1 MHRTTIHTLF
11 FRLIYNSPKR
21 SDIHRCVHI
30 GIHIVSAVITP
41 KRLVFSI
48 ANVMANRTRLTGV
61 CRFNN
66 NQLNAIQNSF
76 VFQKRT
82 ELTERPTTKFRS
94 KLFVSTFRSKPNVGQ
109 IFNSNSFTLFFCR
122 LYNVLGDSVILN
134 CCRSSFFTFKPFQE
148 FSTASFARACFP
160 LRAFSLNRTT
170 NLLSFFSVLIK
181 PFGRMFSAVR
191 SYSNVRQ
198 TEVHTQECFH
208 ILYIIFHYI
217 NRLKQIELTLSKKQ
231 ISFAFNVRKII
242 LVVADKWHLQPAA
255 NRPDGNSFSFVR
267 KNTTVVCDA
276 AKWFK
281 RSLYFLIQFVSIS
294 YLADTPYKNLCRKI
308 GRTLQSVIDFR
319 MDFKLVKDFLFPR
332 YFRNSIT
339 NRIRFFNSSQEQIS
353 LFFSGQKFNLQ
364 RKFHNTKIVQI
375 FEITKSE
382 QQVAFL
388 PPTPSAM
395 NGFPAPI
402 L

>member
-1 MHRTTIHTLF
+1 MYRTTIHIRFSSVVYDT
-11 FRLIYNSPKR
+11 PQR
-21 SDIHRCVHI
+21 SNIQRCVDI
-30 GIHIVSAVITP
+30 GIHIVSAVITL
-41 KRLVFSI
+41 KRLVVSV
-48 ANVMANRTRLTGV
+48 AYVVANRTRLACV
-61 CRFNN
+61 CRFNHYQFN
-66 NQLNAIQNSF
+66 TIQSGF
-76 VFQKRT
+76 VLQKRA
-82 ELTERPTTKFRS
+82 ELTERPTTKFCS
-94 KLFVSTFRSKPNVGQ
+94 ELFVSTFRSKTNVRQ
-109 IFNSNSFTLFFCR
+109 IFNSNSFALFFSR
-122 LYNVLGDSVILN
+122 LHNVLCDSMVLN
-134 CCRSSFFTFKPFQE
+134 SSGSSFFAFKPFQE
-148 FSTASFARACFP
+148 FSTASFTRPCFP
-160 LRAFSLNRTT
+160 LRAFALNRTT

-388 PPTPSAM
+388 QPTQAM
-395 NGFPAPI
+395 GWFPALI
-402 L
+402 V